1 MKNLILFLLILL
13 SASNSWAQKEKL
25 HSKNKKALAFFE
37 DALVAYNRRLDA
49 DACELFKKA
58 LVEDDKFLEA
68 RVTLADI
75 LTDLGR
81 FEEAEANWEKL
92 LLQDKDF
99 FPKAYLRLSISQMGS
114 VKFDKAIPN
123 LETFLKQT
131 KLLPDIRIK
140 AERMLESAKF
150 GAEAVKHP
158 VPYNP
163 INLGANV
170 NTADFEYFPS
180 LTTDGKTLIFTRNR
194 RDERGHHQEDFY
206 VSNRSADG
214 WSAALNLGPPINTD
228 GNEGAQCISPDGQ
241 WIFMTACNRKDGE
254 GSCDIYISRKTANGW
269 SEPRNPKTPLNSDK
283 WESQPGFSV
292 DGKTL
297 YFSSNRPGGKGGM
310 DIWYSTFIT
319 GKGWGEPKNLVI
331 INTAGNEQSPFIHP
345 DDQTLYFSSDGLP
358 GLGKQDLFYC
368 RRQPDGYWG
377 VPQNMGYPI
386 NTPGD
391 EQGLMVSAQGDTAFI
406 STDKKGGFGELDLYS
421 FALYPEARPQT
432 VTYFKGKITDKETGA
447 PLEANFE
454 LIDLATGEVK
464 ARSNSTAGTGEF
476 LVSLPMNR
484 NYALNVSKDK
494 YLFYSESFELTG
506 SNTAAKPVFK
516 NVQMSPI
523 RAGEKIVLRN
533 IFFDSNKFDL
543 KPESN
548 SELEKLVEILS
559 KNPTMK
565 VEISGHTDNVG
576 NKVANKTLSENRS
589 KSVVAFLISKGIS
602 SDRLSSKGYGDEK
615 PIDTNDTEQGRAN
628 NRRTEMVIL

>member
-1 MKNLILFLLILL
+1 LKNLILFLLILL
-13 SASNSWAQKEKL
+13 SASNSWAQKDKL

-99 FPKAYLRLSISQMGS
+99 FPKAYLRLSIAQMGS
-114 VKFDKAIPN
+114 AKFDKAIPN

-180 LTTDGKTLIFTRNR
+180 LTTDSKTLIFTRNR

-269 SEPRNPKTPLNSDK
+269 SEPRNP
-283 WESQPGFSV
+283 
-292 DGKTL
+292 
-297 YFSSNRPGGKGGM
+297 
-310 DIWYSTFIT
+310 
-319 GKGWGEPKNLVI
+319 
-331 INTAGNEQSPFIHP
+331 
-345 DDQTLYFSSDGLP
+345 
-358 GLGKQDLFYC
+358 
-368 RRQPDGYWG
+368 
-377 VPQNMGYPI
+377 
-386 NTPGD
+386 
-391 EQGLMVSAQGDTAFI
+391 
-406 STDKKGGFGELDLYS
+406 
-421 FALYPEARPQT
+421 
-432 VTYFKGKITDKETGA
+432 
-447 PLEANFE
+447 
-454 LIDLATGEVK
+454 
-464 ARSNSTAGTGEF
+464 
-476 LVSLPMNR
+476 
-484 NYALNVSKDK
+484 
-494 YLFYSESFELTG
+494 
-506 SNTAAKPVFK
+506 
-516 NVQMSPI
+516 
-523 RAGEKIVLRN
+523 
-533 IFFDSNKFDL
+533 
-543 KPESN
+543 
-548 SELEKLVEILS
+548 
-559 KNPTMK
+559 
-565 VEISGHTDNVG
+565 
-576 NKVANKTLSENRS
+576 
-589 KSVVAFLISKGIS
+589 
-602 SDRLSSKGYGDEK
+602 
-615 PIDTNDTEQGRAN
+615 
-628 NRRTEMVIL
+628 